1 MSHATFKTNF
11 YQTFEKI
18 SQLLN
23 EISNKV
29 ESDANE
35 TEKKLQFTAEYE
47 KITAEIDTLQ
57 KNFTEHSSHLPNYEV
72 RKAQEHLEKLS
83 RLAQQKREQFFPKKK
98 FGFKSKQNL
107 TSLETKIETESTNT
121 ANTAA
126 NKAKSPDAVL
136 NLNSESTCCLRG
148 LRDQTVVKLD
158 NEINGKDVAII
169 DAKNST
175 ICLQGK
181 F

>member
-1 MSHATFKTNF
+1 MSHASFKTNF

-18 SQLLN
+18 EKYLN

-29 ESDANE
+29 ESIANE
-35 TEKKLQFTAEYE
+35 TEKKLQFTAEFE
-47 KITAEIDTLQ
+47 KITSEIDTLQ
-57 KNFTEHSSHLPNYEV
+57 KYFTENSSHLPNYEV

-107 TSLETKIETESTNT
+107 TSLESKIETDT

-136 NLNSESTCCLRG
+136 NLNSESSCCLRG
-148 LRDQTVVKLD
+148 LRDQTIVKLD